1 VQAWR
6 CTVSKAGLFLLGVI
20 AFFVLTAGIVPRTAV
35 CAPILSA
42 DVGTLDSTGADT
54 SGTNYSSTGLSAT
67 IDMPDA
73 GAALVLATF
82 SMKST
87 GHSCLGGWRLSNG
100 DPNSTGSLEIQR
112 YLISTADAGVGSAT
126 HIFTGLSS
134 GSNTFTLYHKDY
146 SDTHNITTY
155 DGSLVAI
162 PLVTD
167 DGTALNYSFD
177 TLASETVTAT
187 TLTALSGL
195 TTDID
200 MPAAGDAF
208 IALSFSCESAGGSGG
223 RRGTWDI
230 QVDGTTVGMSVE
242 RELQGSNDAGAITL
256 FALAEGLNAGSHTI
270 TVRGATD
277 ESGKGINTYNATLAA
292 VALSLSNGLYFPAF
306 QNGASG
312 TTTTTCTSYSDAV
325 TDSFTLPDDSKVFLA
340 GSCSLSGT
348 SVYGYTRLRM
358 GDYCSQEVERYS
370 QSATSYGSAENV
382 GLTGSLTAGAYTPSL
397 QFKSGTSDTE
407 VYIYNPNI
415 VGFSMTATPE
425 PATASL
431 ALLAAGAGALV
442 ARRKKKK
449 KNPSSK
455 GAS

>member
-1 VQAWR
+1 
-6 CTVSKAGLFLLGVI
+6 
-20 AFFVLTAGIVPRTAV
+20 
-35 CAPILSA
+35 
-42 DVGTLDSTGADT
+42 
-54 SGTNYSSTGLSAT
+54 
-67 IDMPDA
+67 MPDA

-82 SMKST
+82 STKSA
-87 GHSCLGGWRLSNG
+87 GGSGDRMGNWRLSNG

-112 YLISTADAGVGSAT
+112 YLSSTADAGVASAT

-134 GSNTFTLYHKDY
+134 GSNTFTLYHKDDN
-146 SDTHNITTY
+146 STSGDDVTTY

-177 TLASETVTAT
+177 TLASETVSAT

-195 TTDID
+195 TTSIS

-208 IALSFSCESAGGSGG
+208 IALSFNCESASGSGG
-223 RRGTWDI
+223 RYGTWDI
-230 QVDGTTVGMSVE
+230 QVDGETVGTST
-242 RELQGSNDAGAITL
+242 RRSLQGSNDAGAVTL
-256 FALAEGLNAGSHTI
+256 FALAEGLSAGSHTI

-277 ESGKGINTYNATLAA
+277 SSSKGIKTYNATLAA

-306 QNGASG
+306 QNSVASN
-312 TTTTTCTSYSDAV
+312 TTTSTSYSDAV

-340 GSCSLSGT
+340 GSYNIDGV
-348 SVYGYTRLRM
+348 SVYGYFRLGM
-358 GDYCSQEVERYS
+358 GGYNSQEVQRYLQNS
-370 QSATSYGSAENV
+370 TDYGSAGNV

-397 QFKSGTSDTE
+397 QFKSGTGGTA
-407 VYIYNPNI
+407 VNIYEPNI

-449 KNPSSK
+449 NPPSK